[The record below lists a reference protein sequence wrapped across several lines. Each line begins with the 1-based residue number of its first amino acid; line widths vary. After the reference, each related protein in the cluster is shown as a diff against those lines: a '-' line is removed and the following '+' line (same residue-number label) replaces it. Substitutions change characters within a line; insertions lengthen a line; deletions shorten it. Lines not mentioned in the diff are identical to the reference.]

1 MPSNKPVSSRLAKKQ
16 QKKLAQ
22 QTILI
27 IFIIFALILGFL
39 FLVLPN
45 IVRVAFNVLDG
56 DVITNSS
63 DNIPPQV
70 PILNAPVEATHSGSI
85 NLSGFGEA
93 KSEVIL
99 VLNGEEA
106 EKKIISDEGEFSFEA
121 ILTEG
126 ENTITTYA
134 IDEAQNESLTSRKY
148 KIILD
153 TQAPTIEI
161 ETPENDSRI
170 TLRKNQITSVKG
182 ITEPNAK
189 VYIGGR
195 LSFANSEGNFAGT
208 FSLKEGENKIQ
219 IRSVDKAGNQS
230 ELELT
235 INFAY

>member
-22 QTILI
+22 QTALI
-27 IFIIFALILGFL
+27 IFIIFVLILGFL

-63 DNIPPQV
+63 DNIPPQI

-106 EKKIISDEGEFSFEA
+106 ERKTISEEGEFSFDA
-121 ILTEG
+121 KLTEG

-148 KIILD
+148 DIILD
-153 TQAPTIEI
+153 TELPTIEI
-161 ETPENDSRI
+161 ETPEDESRI
-170 TLRKNQITSVKG
+170 TLRKNQITSIKG

-208 FSLKEGENKIQ
+208 YSLKEGENKIS

>member
-1 MPSNKPVSSRLAKKQ
+1 MPTNKPVSSRLAKKQ

-22 QTILI
+22 QTALI
-27 IFIIFALILGFL
+27 IFVTIVLILGFL

-70 PILNAPVEATHSGSI
+70 PILNAPVEATHSASI
-85 NLSGFGEA
+85 KISGFGEA

-99 VLNGEEA
+99 VLNGEEV
-106 EKKIISDEGEFSFEA
+106 EKKTISDEGEFSFETS
-121 ILTEG
+121 LTEG

-134 IDEAQNESLTSRKY
+134 IDESQNESLTSRKY
-148 KIILD
+148 NIILD
-153 TQAPTIEI
+153 TESPTIEI
-161 ETPENDSRI
+161 ETPEDGSSI

-208 FSLKEGENKIQ
+208 YSLIEGENKIS

-235 INFAY
+235 VNFAY

>member
-1 MPSNKPVSSRLAKKQ
+1 MPVYKPVSSRLAKKQ

-22 QTILI
+22 QTVLI

-63 DNIPPQV
+63 DNIPPQI

-99 VLNGEEA
+99 VLNGEEV
-106 EKKIISDEGEFSFEA
+106 EKKTISDEGEFSFDVT
-121 ILTEG
+121 LTEG

-134 IDEAQNESLTSRKY
+134 IDEAQNESFTSRKY
-148 KIILD
+148 NIILD
-153 TQAPTIEI
+153 TQSPTIEI

-170 TLRKNQITSVKG
+170 TLRKNQITAVKG
-182 ITEPNAK
+182 TTEPNAK

-208 FSLKEGENKIQ
+208 YSLTEGDNKIL

>member
-1 MPSNKPVSSRLAKKQ
+1 MPANKPVSSRLAKKQ

-22 QTILI
+22 QTIII

-70 PILNAPVEATHSGSI
+70 PILNAPVEATHSGTI

-93 KSEVIL
+93 KSEIIL
-99 VLNGEEA
+99 ILNGEET
-106 EKKIISDEGEFSFEA
+106 ETKTISDEGEFSFDA
-121 ILTEG
+121 TLTEG

-134 IDEAQNESLTSRKY
+134 IDEAKNESLTSRKFN
-148 KIILD
+148 ITLD
-153 TQAPTIEI
+153 TEVPTIEI

-189 VYIGGR
+189 VYIGER
-195 LSFANSEGNFAGT
+195 LSFANSDGNFAGT
-208 FSLKEGENKIQ
+208 YSLKEGENKIS
-219 IRSVDKAGNQS
+219 IRAIDKAGNQS